1 MATTQSYLYAVQ
13 DDQGREIVSAH
24 VEVEKVSDVRAV
36 YDAGNTVS
44 LVFEDIV
51 IEQGH
56 HDGSGPLTLHRWPS
70 DDKLAQP
77 VSHPVK

>member
-13 DDQGREIVSAH
+13 DDQGREIVSAY
-24 VEVEKVSDVRAV
+24 VEVENVSDISAHR
-36 YDAGNTVS
+36 DGDTVE
-44 LVFEDIV
+44 LRFEDIV
-51 IEQGH
+51 VEAGEYTG
-56 HDGSGPLTLHRWPS
+56 DGRLTLHRWPS